1 MSTNPT
7 VLSKQLNMINT
18 YLIAT
23 TATTTTTTTTFID
36 EIEGRAREIALSR
49 IFKELDLKN
58 LSLTSLHCEATFN
71 VYVLSLTLV

>member
-7 VLSKQLNMINT
+7 VLGKQLNMINT

-23 TATTTTTTTTFID
+23 TATTTTTFID
-36 EIEGRAREIALSR
+36 EIEGRAWEIALSR

-71 VYVLSLTLV
+71 VYALSLTLV